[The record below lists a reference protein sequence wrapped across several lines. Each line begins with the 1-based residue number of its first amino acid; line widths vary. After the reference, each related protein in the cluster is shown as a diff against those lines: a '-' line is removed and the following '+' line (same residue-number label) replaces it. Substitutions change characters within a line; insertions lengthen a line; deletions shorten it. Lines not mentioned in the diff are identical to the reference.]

1 MTLATIEM
9 PPYLYDV
16 NDVKITVVDNR
27 RFTMRDIGKIED
39 RVSNLETVTSLS
51 LLELDTK
58 TLQVQD
64 ADGLTRFKS
73 GFFVDDFKNNSLFDL
88 SNPDCKSDVDS
99 TREELI
105 TPTDFYS
112 LKPEL
117 ALLDPSIDSTTADF
131 SSDLTLLDS
140 GIKKTGDLITLDY
153 EEATLLNQPL
163 ASRVENVNPFAQ
175 IHFEGGVVLSPS
187 ADTWTRNIILND
199 GTRQVFGDR
208 DDTFASQILVS
219 SEPDTHIRSRNVG
232 FNASRIKPNTRFYA
246 FFDSSSGLDII
257 PKLIEITMN
266 SGVFQINETVEGF
279 EGSEKLISFR
289 TCQPNHKSGSI
300 SAPTGTFGLNPY
312 NTSVSLPTTYSAS
325 STVVNVDI
333 ASLTEE
339 AQGRFF
345 GYIKNGIKLVGKT
358 SGATATVSNIRLISD
373 NVGNLQ
379 GSFFF
384 RDPLSTPVP
393 AVRFKNGEKTFRLT
407 SSSTN
412 ESSVVGSPSVSIA
425 NATYRTSGVVDTLR
439 QTQVVIRQLPPPPAS
454 CNYY

>member
-1 MTLATIEM
+1 M
-9 PPYLYDV
+9 
-16 NDVKITVVDNR
+16 
-27 RFTMRDIGKIED
+27 
-39 RVSNLETVTSLS
+39 
-51 LLELDTK
+51 
-58 TLQVQD
+58 
-64 ADGLTRFKS
+64 
-73 GFFVDDFKNNSLFDL
+73 
-88 SNPDCKSDVDS
+88 
-99 TREELI
+99 
-105 TPTDFYS
+105 
-112 LKPEL
+112 
-117 ALLDPSIDSTTADF
+117 
-131 SSDLTLLDS
+131 
-140 GIKKTGDLITLDY
+140 
-153 EEATLLNQPL
+153 NQPL

-175 IHFEGGVVLSPS
+175 IHFEGGVVLNPS

-358 SGATATVSNIRLISD
+358 SGATATVSNLSLIH
-373 NVGNLQ
+373 
-379 GSFFF
+379 
-384 RDPLSTPVP
+384 
-393 AVRFKNGEKTFRLT
+393 
-407 SSSTN
+407 
-412 ESSVVGSPSVSIA
+412 I
-425 NATYRTSGVVDTLR
+425 
-439 QTQVVIRQLPPPPAS
+439 
-454 CNYY
+454 